1 MLKINIC
8 FSKFYCGIF
17 YTGKNDMYYCYKNKI
32 PKVITA
38 LILIAVLFSNL
49 QSQPLV
55 LKGQIGEFISAEA
68 FSISDN
74 RFIYVTD
81 SETNE
86 VYKLTMSGEV
96 TQYIGGYGWSEG
108 AFDNPVDI
116 FAGTLNVYVTDKNN
130 DRIQFLDKDL
140 NYISEF
146 SSRRIDNPQYGFRYP
161 TSAVISPIGDLFIL
175 DSDNS
180 RILKF
185 DFSGKFSLEIGSYDA
200 GSFMLNSPI
209 KFDISSDS
217 RLFVLDD
224 DEIKVFDQFGG
235 GLNRIKIKSRAKN
248 LHIKSDIICL
258 TYNDSVELLDL
269 QNPSKGFINYTI
281 DSENILKDGFVFQ
294 DQLFILTEKMISI
307 YNLPKN

>member
-1 MLKINIC
+1 
-8 FSKFYCGIF
+8 
-17 YTGKNDMYYCYKNKI
+17 MYYCYINKI
-32 PKVITA
+32 PKIISA
-38 LILIAVLFSNL
+38 LSVLLLLVSNVEAQFL
-49 QSQPLV
+49 SLSR
-55 LKGQIGEFISAEA
+55 QIGDFVNAEA

-74 RFIYVTD
+74 RSIYVTD

-86 VYKLTMSGEV
+86 VYKLTMTGEV
-96 TQYIGGYGWSEG
+96 TQFIGGYGWSEG

-200 GSFMLNSPI
+200 GSFMLNNPI

-258 TYNDSVELLDL
+258 TYNDSVELLNL
-269 QNPSKGFINYTI
+269 QNPSQGFITYAI
-281 DSENILKDGFVFQ
+281 DNDNTLKDAFVYQ
-294 DQLFILTEKMISI
+294 DQLFVLTEKMISI
-307 YNLPKN
+307 YNLQKN

>member
-1 MLKINIC
+1 
-8 FSKFYCGIF
+8 
-17 YTGKNDMYYCYKNKI
+17 MYYCYINKI
-32 PKVITA
+32 PKIISA
-38 LILIAVLFSNL
+38 LSVLLLLVSNVEAQFL
-49 QSQPLV
+49 SLSR
-55 LKGQIGEFISAEA
+55 QIGDFVNAEA

-86 VYKLTMSGEV
+86 VYKLTMTGEV
-96 TQYIGGYGWSEG
+96 TQFIGGYGWSEG

-200 GSFMLNSPI
+200 GSFMLNNPI

-258 TYNDSVELLDL
+258 TYTDSVELLNL
-269 QNPSKGFINYTI
+269 QNPSQGFITYTI
-281 DSENILKDGFVFQ
+281 DNDNTLKDAFVYQ
-294 DQLFILTEKMISI
+294 DQLFVLTEKMISI
-307 YNLPKN
+307 YNLQKN